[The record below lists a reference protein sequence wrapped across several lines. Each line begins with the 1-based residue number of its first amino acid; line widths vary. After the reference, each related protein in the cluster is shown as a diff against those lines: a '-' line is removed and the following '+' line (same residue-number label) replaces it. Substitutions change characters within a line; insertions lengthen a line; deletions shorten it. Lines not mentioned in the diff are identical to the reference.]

1 MALSDSHS
9 ERLRQRIVSLRKQR
23 SLSQRNI
30 AHVLGVTDQ
39 TVSNWEQGRSEPR
52 LTIRQVVLLCRILDC
67 TLTDLDD
74 GEDSINLSHYDRL

>member
-1 MALSDSHS
+1 MVLSDFHS

-23 SLSQRNI
+23 NLSQRDI
-30 AHVLGVTDQ
+30 AQALGITDQ

-67 TLTDLDD
+67 SLTDLDH
-74 GEDSINLSHYDRL
+74 GEDL

>member
-23 SLSQRNI
+23 NLSHRDI
-30 AHVLGVTDQ
+30 AQALGITDQ

-52 LTIRQVVLLCRILDC
+52 LTIRQVVLLCGILDC
-67 TLTDLDD
+67 SLTDLDD
-74 GEDSINLSHYDRL
+74 GED

>member
-1 MALSDSHS
+1 MALNDFHS

-23 SLSQRNI
+23 DLSQRDI
-30 AHVLGVTDQ
+30 AQALGITDQ

-67 TLTDLDD
+67 SLTDLDAL
-74 GEDSINLSHYDRL
+74 EDL

>member
-1 MALSDSHS
+1 MALSD
-9 ERLRQRIVSLRKQR
+9 RIVSLRKQR

-74 GEDSINLSHYDRL
+74 CEDSINLSHYDRL

>member
-1 MALSDSHS
+1 MALSD
-9 ERLRQRIVSLRKQR
+9 RIFSLRKQR
-23 SLSQRNI
+23 SLSQRDI
-30 AHVLGVTDQ
+30 AHVLGITDQ

-74 GEDSINLSHYDRL
+74 CEDLINLSHYDRS